1 MQKEMTALQLFF
13 RNGDT
18 LVVNREVIG
27 DLWIK
32 QVTTSYGRINGSDF
46 QEIHPC
52 QSFKIEL
59 LPEADRVDAENINYG
74 GLESGMFE
82 RIKKYSDIETMDIL
96 YRDPTDTSSEVI
108 QSERI
113 YFPYEAQDPDGL
125 DNKHQST
132 QMGADG
138 HLYVLIDPEK
148 TVAEV
153 FPQLH

>member
-18 LVVNREVIG
+18 LVINREFIG

-59 LPEADRVDAENINYG
+59 LPEADRVDSDDINLG

-82 RIKKYSDIETMDIL
+82 RIKKYSDIETMDLL
-96 YRDPTDTSSEVI
+96 YKTPTDPDSEAI

-132 QMGADG
+132 HMGADG

-148 TVAEV
+148 TVTDV
-153 FPQLH
+153 FPNLN

>member
-18 LVVNREVIG
+18 LIIKREVIG

-59 LPEADRVDAENINYG
+59 LPEADRVDSENINLG
-74 GLESGMFE
+74 SLEVGMFE

-96 YRDPTDTSSEVI
+96 YKDPTQVSDEVI

-125 DNKHQST
+125 DNTHQST
-132 QMGADG
+132 HMGSNG

-148 TVAEV
+148 TVTDV
-153 FPQLH
+153 FSEMN